1 MRFGRIVTGIGAL
14 GCALLTA
21 LASHAEDAGPAVRSV
36 VQIVYGPSPLD
47 PFRRPLGMA
56 ADRGRG
62 LLVVADTGNH
72 RLLLLDATGRSR
84 GGIPCAASDSEDRAC
99 EPRAVAFDA
108 QGRLYVAGTLGRG
121 VEVLTATGATLAQL
135 DPTAADS
142 VGSAVH
148 GLAVEASGRI
158 WMAISGPH
166 PAVVCMRPDGHIDV
180 RIDHAGEAP
189 LHAPINV
196 AVSADDSLLAVV
208 DADAEHALSVFRTDG
223 THVASFGSHGEGQG
237 TVSLPTHVAWGP
249 SNLLWVTD
257 TLRHSIAVFDA
268 KGTFVGRVGGYG
280 QEPGQFNHPVACAF
294 LAEDRLAVLE
304 RAGARIQVLEIET
317 SRSPATETGPVT
329 ASPDTTVIG
338 DRSGLRR

>member
-1 MRFGRIVTGIGAL
+1 MPFRLTATVIGAL
-14 GCALLTA
+14 GWALLTA
-21 LASHAEDAGPAVRSV
+21 TAAGAGEASPAVRSV
-36 VQIVYGPSPLD
+36 VQVVYGPSPLD
-47 PFRRPLGMA
+47 SFRRPLGMA
-56 ADRGRG
+56 AHPGRA

-84 GGIPCAASDSEDRAC
+84 GGIPCAASDSEGRSC

-121 VEVLTATGATLAQL
+121 VEVLTATGAVLAQL
-135 DPTAADS
+135 DPTAADT
-142 VGSAVH
+142 VASAVH
-148 GLAVEASGRI
+148 GLAVEAGGRI

-166 PAVVCMRPDGHIDV
+166 PAVVCMRPNGQVDV

-189 LHAPINV
+189 LRAPVSV
-196 AVSADDSLLAVV
+196 AVSADESLLAVV

-237 TVSLPTHVAWGP
+237 TVSLPTHATWGP
-249 SNLLWVTD
+249 SNTLWVTD
-257 TLRHSIAVFDA
+257 TLRHSISVFDA
-268 KGTFVGRVGGYG
+268 KGTFLGKVGGYG
-280 QEPGQFNHPVACAF
+280 QEPGQFDHPVACAF

-317 SRSPATETGPVT
+317 TKGPATETGPVT